1 LMAGLYAPEG
11 GTGTFQ
17 LPSEGVVRAV
27 CADVI
32 DLGIRPGWEG
42 KPTHKIALVFQIDEN
57 DDKDGKPLQVQQW
70 FTLSMNDKAN
80 LKKFLESWRGKK
92 FEMGEAGQFDL
103 YKLVGA
109 GALLTLVHGKPNQQ
123 NRVYANIQSISPMM
137 KGMEPLQV
145 RDYVRREPKDNQQNG
160 TQGSSHLRT
169 LPGQQNQN
177 VPEYMKPKNGDPF

>member
-1 LMAGLYAPEG
+1 MGLYASEG
-11 GTGTFQ
+11 GSGTFQ
-17 LPSEGVVRAV
+17 LATEGVVRGV

-32 DLGIRPGWEG
+32 DLGIRPGFEG
-42 KPTHKIALVFQIDEN
+42 KPTPKVALVFQIDEL
-57 DDKDGKPLQVQQW
+57 DKDGKPLQVQQW

-145 RDYVRREPKDNQQNG
+145 RDYVRREPKDNQHH

-177 VPEYMKPKNGDPF
+177 VPEYMKPKETDPF